1 MAAIGLLIAG
11 ILGSIAMDSGYLQD
25 APAMPTMA
33 KPTVCTSEI
42 NPVCGVD
49 RVTYGNLC
57 EAFVAEVEVLHK
69 GECGEMTE
77 ETTPVVTEPEISA
90 AATVSIP
97 EGSGMPGCE
106 ETDECYIP
114 SKITIKAGETVVWE
128 NGDVA
133 FHSVTSGLYD
143 SPTDLFDSGHLD
155 PMEKYSVTFEEPGVY
170 DYFCTLHPWM
180 EAQVIVE

>member
-1 MAAIGLLIAG
+1 MKKIIITVGAISALILVLVA
-11 ILGSIAMDSGYLQD
+11 IAVLNQ
-25 APAMPTMA
+25 
-33 KPTVCTSEI
+33 EI
-42 NPVCGVD
+42 ESQANEP
-49 RVTYGNLC
+49 
-57 EAFVAEVEVLHK
+57 
-69 GECGEMTE
+69 
-77 ETTPVVTEPEISA
+77 EPEIKTQEVEA
-90 AATVSIP
+90 EADVIMPNKVSR
-97 EGSGMPGCE
+97 PGCE